1 MSTWL
6 ASGLG
11 LRAFGDLGSIRV
23 PLKGSIR
30 VPLKGSIRVP
40 LKGSIGFIRVLGFGL
55 RVEGFWGTGCSF
67 WLSGGL
73 RF

>member
-11 LRAFGDLGSIRV
+11 LRAFGDL
-23 PLKGSIR
+23 GSIR